1 MHSRPDRLTS
11 NCSNLAL
18 PFLAFP
24 YQLQCPYMG
33 TSSSP
38 INLLRIISALIAY
51 KGLHEFDRTLGQE
64 LVKTLQCDLVGFYLY
79 SETAKAFAPVSD
91 LARLT
96 DMASLFKA
104 LGGGWA
110 PSPNRNPA

>member
-1 MHSRPDRLTS
+1 
-11 NCSNLAL
+11 
-18 PFLAFP
+18 
-24 YQLQCPYMG
+24 MG

-38 INLLRIISALIAY
+38 INSLRIISALIAY

-64 LVKTLQCDLVGFYLY
+64 LVKTLQCDLAGFYLY

-91 LARLT
+91 LTRLT
-96 DMASLFKA
+96 DMVSLFKA

-110 PSPNRNPA
+110 PSPNRNSA